1 MVNKVILVGNLG
13 DEPVIRYTGDGKA
26 IANLRVATSES
37 WMDKE
42 GNKQERTE
50 WHRVSVFDKLA
61 EICQKYLH
69 KGSKVFLEG
78 KLQTRSWDKDGVQQY
93 TTEVVL
99 SGWNSTLMMLD
110 KKGDPVEPY
119 EETSE
124 EVTEQPKIEP
134 VPAEEDEDDIP
145 FQNYDTRT
153 IPKWMQ
159 CIGTEADKT
168 TLLFV

>member
-50 WHRVSVFDKLA
+50 WHKVSVFDKLA
-61 EICQKYLH
+61 EICKTYLH

-110 KKGDPVEPY
+110 KKGDPVEPT
-119 EETSE
+119 EEASE
-124 EVTEQPKIEP
+124 SPKIEP
-134 VPAEEDEDDIP
+134 VASDDFEDKDIP
-145 FQNYDTRT
+145 F
-153 IPKWMQ
+153 
-159 CIGTEADKT
+159 
-168 TLLFV
+168 

>member
-61 EICQKYLH
+61 EVCQKYLH

-93 TTEVVL
+93 STEVVL

-110 KKGDPVEPY
+110 KKGDPVEPTK
-119 EETSE
+119 EVSE
-124 EVTEQPKIEP
+124 SPKIEP
-134 VPAEEDEDDIP
+134 VDDFDDKMEDIP
-145 FQNYDTRT
+145 F
-153 IPKWMQ
+153 
-159 CIGTEADKT
+159 
-168 TLLFV
+168 

>member
-1 MVNKVILVGNLG
+1 MINKVILVGNLG

-37 WMDKE
+37 WTDKE

-50 WHRVSVFDKLA
+50 WHKVSVFDKLA
-61 EICQKYLH
+61 EICKTYLH

-78 KLQTRSWDKDGVQQY
+78 KLQTRSWDNNGVQQY

-110 KKGDPVEPY
+110 KKGDPVEPK
-119 EETSE
+119 EA
-124 EVTEQPKIEP
+124 TEQPKIQP
-134 VPAEEDEDDIP
+134 VPADDFEDKDIP
-145 FQNYDTRT
+145 F
-153 IPKWMQ
+153 
-159 CIGTEADKT
+159 
-168 TLLFV
+168 

>member
-50 WHRVSVFDKLA
+50 WHKVSVFDKLA
-61 EICQKYLH
+61 EICKTYLH

-110 KKGDPVEPY
+110 KKGEPVEPSN
-119 EETSE
+119 EDA
-124 EVTEQPKIEP
+124 EQPKIEP
-134 VPAEEDEDDIP
+134 VPADDFEDEDIP
-145 FQNYDTRT
+145 F
-153 IPKWMQ
+153 
-159 CIGTEADKT
+159 
-168 TLLFV
+168 

>member
-50 WHRVSVFDKLA
+50 WHKVSVFDKLA
-61 EICQKYLH
+61 EICKTYLH

-99 SGWNSTLMMLD
+99 SGWNSNLMMLD
-110 KKGDPVEPY
+110 KKGDPVEPK
-119 EETSE
+119 
-124 EVTEQPKIEP
+124 EVTEKPKIEP
-134 VPAEEDEDDIP
+134 VPAGEIEDDIP
-145 FQNYDTRT
+145 F
-153 IPKWMQ
+153 
-159 CIGTEADKT
+159 
-168 TLLFV
+168 

>member
-1 MVNKVILVGNLG
+1 MINKVILVGNLG

-50 WHRVSVFDKLA
+50 WHKVSVFDKLA
-61 EICQKYLH
+61 EICKTYLH

-110 KKGDPVEPY
+110 KKGDPVEPKKVT
-119 EETSE
+119 EEA
-124 EVTEQPKIEP
+124 TEQPKIQP
-134 VPAEEDEDDIP
+134 VPAEEKEDDIP
-145 FQNYDTRT
+145 F
-153 IPKWMQ
+153 
-159 CIGTEADKT
+159 
-168 TLLFV
+168 

>member
-110 KKGDPVEPY
+110 KKGDPVEPK
-119 EETSE
+119 
-124 EVTEQPKIEP
+124 EVTEKPKIEP
-134 VPAEEDEDDIP
+134 VSAGEIEDDIP
-145 FQNYDTRT
+145 F
-153 IPKWMQ
+153 
-159 CIGTEADKT
+159 
-168 TLLFV
+168 

>member
-50 WHRVSVFDKLA
+50 WHKVSVFDKLA
-61 EICQKYLH
+61 EICKTYLH

-110 KKGDPVEPY
+110 KKGDPVEPK
-119 EETSE
+119 
-124 EVTEQPKIEP
+124 EVTEKPKIEP
-134 VPAEEDEDDIP
+134 VAAGEIEDDIP
-145 FQNYDTRT
+145 F
-153 IPKWMQ
+153 
-159 CIGTEADKT
+159 
-168 TLLFV
+168 

>member
-13 DEPVIRYTGDGKA
+13 DEPVIRYSGDGKA

-37 WMDKE
+37 WTDQE

-50 WHRVSVFDKLA
+50 WHRVSVFGKLA

-99 SGWNSTLMMLD
+99 SGWNSNLMMLD
-110 KKGDPVEPY
+110 KKGEPVEPA
-119 EETSE
+119 EISADA
-124 EVTEQPKIEP
+124 PKIQP
-134 VPAEEDEDDIP
+134 EDGFEDKMEDIP
-145 FQNYDTRT
+145 F
-153 IPKWMQ
+153 
-159 CIGTEADKT
+159 
-168 TLLFV
+168 

>member
-26 IANLRVATSES
+26 IANLRVATSET

-50 WHRVSVFDKLA
+50 WHKVSVFDKLA
-61 EICQKYLH
+61 EICKTYLH

-110 KKGDPVEPY
+110 KKGDPVEPSD
-119 EETSE
+119 EDA
-124 EVTEQPKIEP
+124 EQPKIEP
-134 VPAEEDEDDIP
+134 VPADDFEDEDIP
-145 FQNYDTRT
+145 F
-153 IPKWMQ
+153 
-159 CIGTEADKT
+159 
-168 TLLFV
+168 

>member
-37 WMDKE
+37 WTDKE

-50 WHRVSVFDKLA
+50 WHKVSVFDKLA
-61 EICQKYLH
+61 EICKTYLH

-78 KLQTRSWDKDGVQQY
+78 KLQTRSWDNNGVQQY
-93 TTEVVL
+93 STEVIL

-110 KKGDPVEPY
+110 KKGDPVEPK
-119 EETSE
+119 EA
-124 EVTEQPKIEP
+124 TEQPKIEP
-134 VPAEEDEDDIP
+134 VPADDFEDKDIP
-145 FQNYDTRT
+145 F
-153 IPKWMQ
+153 
-159 CIGTEADKT
+159 
-168 TLLFV
+168 

>member
-61 EICQKYLH
+61 EVCQKYLH

-110 KKGDPVEPY
+110 KKCDPVEPTK
-119 EETSE
+119 EVSE
-124 EVTEQPKIEP
+124 SPKIEP
-134 VPAEEDEDDIP
+134 VDDFDDKMEDIP
-145 FQNYDTRT
+145 F
-153 IPKWMQ
+153 
-159 CIGTEADKT
+159 
-168 TLLFV
+168 

>member
-1 MVNKVILVGNLG
+1 MINKVILVGNLG

-26 IANLRVATSES
+26 IANLRVATSET

-50 WHRVSVFDKLA
+50 WHKVSVFDKLA

-119 EETSE
+119 KETSE

-145 FQNYDTRT
+145 F
-153 IPKWMQ
+153 
-159 CIGTEADKT
+159 
-168 TLLFV
+168 

>member
-50 WHRVSVFDKLA
+50 WHKVSVFDKLA
-61 EICQKYLH
+61 EICKTYLH

-78 KLQTRSWDKDGVQQY
+78 KLQTRSWDNNGVQQY

-110 KKGDPVEPY
+110 KKGDPVEPK
-119 EETSE
+119 
-124 EVTEQPKIEP
+124 EVTEKPKIEP
-134 VPAEEDEDDIP
+134 VPAGEIEDDIP
-145 FQNYDTRT
+145 F
-153 IPKWMQ
+153 
-159 CIGTEADKT
+159 
-168 TLLFV
+168 

>member
-50 WHRVSVFDKLA
+50 WHKVSVFDKLA
-61 EICQKYLH
+61 EICKTYLH

-110 KKGDPVEPY
+110 KKGDPVEPK
-119 EETSE
+119 EA
-124 EVTEQPKIEP
+124 TEQPKIEP
-134 VPAEEDEDDIP
+134 VPAGEIEDDIP
-145 FQNYDTRT
+145 F
-153 IPKWMQ
+153 
-159 CIGTEADKT
+159 
-168 TLLFV
+168 

>member
-13 DEPVIRYTGDGKA
+13 DEPIIRYTGDGKA

-61 EICQKYLH
+61 EVCQKYLH

-93 TTEVVL
+93 STEVVL

-110 KKGDPVEPY
+110 KKGDPVEPTK
-119 EETSE
+119 EVSE
-124 EVTEQPKIEP
+124 SPKIEP
-134 VPAEEDEDDIP
+134 VDDFDDKMEDIP
-145 FQNYDTRT
+145 F
-153 IPKWMQ
+153 
-159 CIGTEADKT
+159 
-168 TLLFV
+168 

>member
-1 MVNKVILVGNLG
+1 MSKGINKVILIGNLG
-13 DEPVIRYTGDGKA
+13 NDPEIRVGQSGKKMA
-26 IANLRVATSES
+26 TLSIATSES
-37 WMDKE
+37 WKDKQT
-42 GNKQERTE
+42 GQQQERTE
-50 WHRVSVFDKLA
+50 WHKVSVFDKLA

-110 KKGDPVEPY
+110 KKGDPVEPK
-119 EETSE
+119 EA
-124 EVTEQPKIEP
+124 TEQPKIEP
-134 VPAEEDEDDIP
+134 VPAGEIEDDIP

-159 CIGTEADKT
+159 CI
-168 TLLFV
+168 

>member
-37 WMDKE
+37 WTDKST
-42 GNKQERTE
+42 GQKQERTE

-61 EICQKYLH
+61 EVCQKYLH

-78 KLQTRSWDKDGVQQY
+78 KLQTRSWDNNGVQQY
-93 TTEVVL
+93 STEVIL

-110 KKGDPVEPY
+110 KKGEPVEPSD
-119 EETSE
+119 EDA
-124 EVTEQPKIEP
+124 EQPKIEP
-134 VPAEEDEDDIP
+134 VPADDFEDEDIP
-145 FQNYDTRT
+145 F
-153 IPKWMQ
+153 
-159 CIGTEADKT
+159 
-168 TLLFV
+168 

>member
-13 DEPVIRYTGDGKA
+13 DEPVIRYSGDGKA

-37 WMDKE
+37 WTDQE

-50 WHRVSVFDKLA
+50 WHRVSVFGKIA

-99 SGWNSTLMMLD
+99 SGWNSNLMMLD
-110 KKGDPVEPY
+110 KKGEPVEPA
-119 EETSE
+119 EISSDA
-124 EVTEQPKIEP
+124 PKIQP
-134 VPAEEDEDDIP
+134 VDDFEDKMEDIP
-145 FQNYDTRT
+145 F
-153 IPKWMQ
+153 
-159 CIGTEADKT
+159 
-168 TLLFV
+168 

>member
-1 MVNKVILVGNLG
+1 MINKVILVGNLG

-37 WMDKE
+37 WTDKE

-50 WHRVSVFDKLA
+50 WHKVSVFDKLA
-61 EICQKYLH
+61 EICKTYLH

-110 KKGDPVEPY
+110 KKGDPVEPKKVT
-119 EETSE
+119 EEA
-124 EVTEQPKIEP
+124 TEQPKIQP
-134 VPAEEDEDDIP
+134 VPAEEKEDDIP
-145 FQNYDTRT
+145 F
-153 IPKWMQ
+153 
-159 CIGTEADKT
+159 
-168 TLLFV
+168 

>member
-50 WHRVSVFDKLA
+50 WHKVSVFDKLA
-61 EICQKYLH
+61 EICKTYLH

-110 KKGDPVEPY
+110 KKGDPVEPK
-119 EETSE
+119 
-124 EVTEQPKIEP
+124 EVTEQAKIKP
-134 VPAEEDEDDIP
+134 VPAGEIEDDIP
-145 FQNYDTRT
+145 F
-153 IPKWMQ
+153 
-159 CIGTEADKT
+159 
-168 TLLFV
+168 

>member
-26 IANLRVATSES
+26 IANLRVATSET

-50 WHRVSVFDKLA
+50 WHKVSVFDKLA
-61 EICQKYLH
+61 EICKTYLH

-110 KKGDPVEPY
+110 KKGDPVEPK
-119 EETSE
+119 EA
-124 EVTEQPKIEP
+124 TEQPKIKP
-134 VPAEEDEDDIP
+134 VPAGEIEDDIP
-145 FQNYDTRT
+145 F
-153 IPKWMQ
+153 
-159 CIGTEADKT
+159 
-168 TLLFV
+168 